1 MKSKPTIQLIVSA
14 IIIFLFPLVTSS
26 FAKEGT
32 IILCYHDVPKEVHLD
47 NYGADQESFINTIEY
62 LKSHDYT
69 FISLDDFVQSKNGNK
84 ELPEKSILLTFDDAY
99 TSYYEFVHP
108 MLKEYKI
115 PSTLAVVTSW
125 IEKENPEYNIKHD
138 LMSWDQIREVS
149 RSPYVDVISHSH
161 DLHKGILSN
170 PQGNKPA
177 AAVNRLFDE
186 ENKKYENIDEY
197 EKRIQDDLKTSK
209 QILEEKIGKN
219 VDTIAWPYG
228 LYNEITAK
236 LATEAGFKNQ
246 FTLNDQV
253 VRDNYFDQIHR
264 FLIHKNPTIIELR
277 TDLKLIPNPIEQKRI
292 VQVDLDMIYDPDPI
306 QTEKNLS
313 SFLNR
318 IKDLRVTTVYLQ
330 AFSDNDANGN
340 IRQVYFPNRVLP
352 MKQDLFSRVAYQL
365 RGRTEVEV
373 YAWMP
378 MLSLDL
384 PEEMANDDLYVREYS
399 NGETQVTSSWYKRL
413 SPFSLQAQELLAKL
427 YEDLAISTHID
438 GIVFQ
443 DDGYLNEK
451 EDFHPAAVEHYN
463 KITGK
468 SEIIAPDKLSMD
480 QTEAWTEVK
489 IQKLNELAEKLKNVV
504 KRYRPD
510 IHTARTLYAP
520 VILDRFAKKRFS
532 QSYQKS
538 LELYDHVVIMAYPYL
553 EEVKHPIEW
562 FEELVALAKRQPFGV
577 EKTVFKVQ
585 TYDWSKKKWVK
596 SRKLNKW
603 FKALISSGAKHI
615 AYYPD
620 DYVLNN
626 PKERV
631 IREMMSVEDFP
642 FKRDW
647 K

>member
-26 FAKEGT
+26 LAKEGT
-32 IILCYHDVPKEVHLD
+32 IILCYHDVPKEVYLD
-47 NYGADQESFINTIEY
+47 NFGADQKSFINTIEY
-62 LKSHDYT
+62 LKYHDYT
-69 FISLDDFVQSKNGNK
+69 FISLDDFVQSENGNK
-84 ELPEKSILLTFDDAY
+84 ELPKKSILLTFDDAY

-125 IEKENPEYNIKHD
+125 IGKEKPESVKHD

-161 DLHKGILSN
+161 DLHKGILAN

-177 AAVNRLFDE
+177 AAVNRLFNE
-186 ENKKYENIDEY
+186 QSQTYETTDEY
-197 EKRIQDDLKTSK
+197 KTRIQHDLKTSR
-209 QILEEKIGKN
+209 QILEEKIGQA

-236 LATEAGFKNQ
+236 LATEIGYKNQ

-253 VRDNYFDQIHR
+253 VKENHFDQIHR
-264 FLIHKNPTIIELR
+264 FLIHKNPTISELR
-277 TDLKLIPNPIEQKRI
+277 TDLKLIPIPIAQKRI
-292 VQVDLDMIYDPDPI
+292 VQVDLDMIYDPDPV
-306 QTEKNLS
+306 QTDKNLGK
-313 SFLNR
+313 FLDR

-330 AFSDNDANGN
+330 AFSDSDATGN
-340 IRQVYFPNRVLP
+340 IHQVYFPNRVLP
-352 MKQDLFSRVAYQL
+352 MKQDLFSRVVYQL
-365 RGRTEVEV
+365 QGRTEVEV

-384 PEEMANDDLYVREYS
+384 PKESAKDELYVREYS
-399 NGETQVTSSWYKRL
+399 DGKTQVTSSWYKRL
-413 SPFSLQAQELLAKL
+413 SPFSMQVQKLLTKL
-427 YEDLAISTHID
+427 YEDLAINAHIN

-443 DDGYLNEK
+443 DDGYLNED

-468 SEIIAPDKLSMD
+468 NEIIAPDEMSVD
-480 QTEAWTEVK
+480 QARAWTALKV
-489 IQKLNELAEKLKNVV
+489 QKLDELAEHLMKVV
-504 KRYRPD
+504 QRYRPE
-510 IHTARTLYAP
+510 IKSARTLYAP
-520 VILDRFAKKRFS
+520 VVLDVSAEKRFG

-538 LELYDHVVIMAYPYL
+538 LELYDYAVIMAYPYL
-553 EEVKHPIEW
+553 EEVKHPTEW
-562 FEELVALAKRQPFGV
+562 FEKLVALAKRQPSGI

-585 TYDWSKKKWVK
+585 TYDWEKKKWVK
-596 SRKLNKW
+596 SQKLNEW
-603 FKALISSGAKHI
+603 FTALVSSGAKHI

-620 DYVLNN
+620 DYHLNN
-626 PKERV
+626 PRANI
-631 IREMMSVEDFP
+631 IRDMISVEDFP